1 MDPIS
6 VALVKSGIPAAIKSA
21 TEFLNK
27 LLGPASEE
35 VGLLLGERART
46 FRLRNMLK
54 TLGKTQEMLKNASI
68 EPKSVEL
75 RVLIPL
81 LDGASLEDNESLS
94 VKWASLL
101 ANATISGQAANIAQ
115 IFSNILSQLSPADAL
130 ILDNMKLQSFSFG
143 TSGEATEPFSFRGQ
157 IMESVSLKDEEYAF
171 SIDNLRRLGLCIIDP
186 PLFQNSAIVGEEFD
200 MRQIR
205 RDVIVITELGLQFMK
220 ACSEPVS

>member
-94 VKWASLL
+94 VKWAALL
-101 ANATISGQAANIAQ
+101 ANATISGQAANISQ
-115 IFSNILSQLSPADAL
+115 IFSNILSQLSPTDAL

-143 TSGEATEPFSFRGQ
+143 TSGETTEPFSFRGQ

-186 PLFQNSAIVGEEFD
+186 PFFQGGVVNGKEFD

-205 RDVIVITELGLQFMK
+205 RDVIVITELGLQFMRV
-220 ACSEPVS
+220 CSEPAS

>member
-6 VALVKSGIPAAIKSA
+6 MALVKSGIPAAIKSA

-27 LLGPASEE
+27 LFGPASEE

-94 VKWASLL
+94 VKWAALL
-101 ANATISGQAANIAQ
+101 ANATISRQAANVSQ
-115 IFSNILSQLSPADAL
+115 IFSNILSQLSPTDAL
-130 ILDNMKLQSFSFG
+130 VLDNMKLQSFSFATSTG
-143 TSGEATEPFSFRGQ
+143 TSEPISVKSQ

-186 PLFQNSAIVGEEFD
+186 PFFQGGVVKEFD
-200 MRQIR
+200 MQQIR
-205 RDVIVITELGLQFMK
+205 RDVIVTTELGLQFMR
-220 ACSEPVS
+220 ACSEPAS